1 MIKNNTNLETL
12 NSRCKG
18 NEDEII
24 QFSTNKFNF
33 NNVLE
38 NLFNVTSLENFHNEV
53 ESLEGY
59 DGDLGRDSQSAI
71 HDLFYTTIKNED
83 TILRQLWDRF
93 LSEVVLKTLGDEESY
108 IVQKL
113 PNIRIHIP
121 GAKAISRWHCDS
133 DKDHKHPLEEIN
145 CILPLTEMYA
155 SNSVWR
161 ESKPNLGDFK
171 AFELSFGDLV
181 LWNGNTCIHGN
192 KVNKTGIT
200 RVSFDF
206 RLLSKK
212 NYENML
218 KKQGSNQLTTATIK
232 TKFLIGSYYREF

>member
-1 MIKNNTNLETL
+1 METL
-12 NSRCKG
+12 NAQFIEY
-18 NEDEII
+18 EDEVI
-24 QFSTNKFNF
+24 QYNTNKFNF
-33 NNVLE
+33 NKILE
-38 NLFNVTSLENFHNEV
+38 NLFNVSSLENIHNEV
-53 ESLEGY
+53 ETLEGFN
-59 DGDLGRDSQSAI
+59 GDVGRDSQSAI
-71 HDLFYTTIKNED
+71 HDLFYKAIKNED
-83 TILRQLWDRF
+83 TILRQLWDLF
-93 LSEVVLKTLGDEESY
+93 LSEVVLRNYGNEELY

-121 GAKAISRWHCDS
+121 GSKAINRWHCDS
-133 DKDHKHPLEEIN
+133 DQDHRHPLGEIN
-145 CILPLTEMYA
+145 CILPLTEMYG

-181 LWNGNTCIHGN
+181 FWNGNTCIHGN
-192 KVNKTGIT
+192 KVNKTDIT

-218 KKQGSNQLTTATIK
+218 KTQGSHQNTTATMK
-232 TKFLIGSYYREF
+232 TKFIIGSYYKEF

>member
-1 MIKNNTNLETL
+1 METL
-12 NSRCKG
+12 NSHYKA
-18 NEDEII
+18 NEDAII
-24 QFSTNKFNF
+24 QYNTNKFNF
-33 NNVLE
+33 NKVLE
-38 NLFNVTSLENFHNEV
+38 NLFNVSSLENIHNEV
-53 ESLEGY
+53 ESLEGF
-59 DGDLGRDSQSAI
+59 DGDVGRDSQSTM
-71 HDLFYTTIKNED
+71 HDLFYTTIKNKD
-83 TILRQLWDRF
+83 TILRQLWDGF
-93 LSEVVLKTLGDEESY
+93 LSEVVLRNFVNEESY

-121 GAKAISRWHCDS
+121 GSKAINRWHCDS
-133 DKDHKHPLEEIN
+133 DQDHRHPLGEIN
-145 CILPLTEMYA
+145 CILPLTEMYE

-161 ESKPNLGDFK
+161 ESKPKLGDFK
-171 AFELSFGDLV
+171 AFELSFGDLI

-192 KVNKTGIT
+192 KVNKTAIT

-218 KKQGSNQLTTATIK
+218 RNQGSNQITTATMK

>member
-1 MIKNNTNLETL
+1 MAKRNENLETL
-12 NSRCKG
+12 NSHYKA
-18 NEDEII
+18 NEDVII
-24 QFSTNKFNF
+24 QYNTNKFNF
-33 NNVLE
+33 NKVLT
-38 NLFNVTSLENFHNEV
+38 NLFNVSSLENIHNEV
-53 ESLEGY
+53 GRLEGF
-59 DGDLGRDSQSAI
+59 DGDVGKDSQSNI
-71 HDLFYTTIKNED
+71 HHLFYRKIKNED
-83 TILRQLWDRF
+83 SILRKLWDCF
-93 LSEVVLKTLGDEESY
+93 LSEVVLRNFVNEESY

-121 GAKAISRWHCDS
+121 GSKAINRWHCDS
-133 DKDHKHPLEEIN
+133 DQDHRHPLGEIN
-145 CILPLTEMYA
+145 CILPLTEMYE

-161 ESKPNLGDFK
+161 ESKPNLGDFE
-171 AFELSFGDLV
+171 AFKLSFGDLV

-192 KVNKTGIT
+192 KVNKTDIT

-218 KKQGSNQLTTATIK
+218 KNQGNNQITTATMK